1 MKGRDAMCF
10 ASAIVLFA
18 LSVSPIVDGLADRS
32 FAWHMAQHL
41 LMLFPVP
48 FLVLAAHPFRIL
60 VAVVPKTLASR
71 IVYVTRPAHIVV
83 HPAITLAA
91 FVAVLWIT
99 HFSGL
104 YEYSL
109 EHPWAH
115 VAEHAVY
122 VTAGILFWLPVL
134 APPPLR
140 PLPFPARLLYLIVAL
155 PQGALLAFALSGAR
169 SVLYPHYAAVGSYA
183 RALADQSNAAAVM
196 WIGGG
201 TVLFVAFLATFG
213 AWALRESGD
222 GRESIPGGTR

>member
-1 MKGRDAMCF
+1 MKVRDIIVLAL
-10 ASAIVLFA
+10 AILLFA
-18 LSVSPIVDGLADRS
+18 LSVSPIVDGLADHS
-32 FAWHMAQHL
+32 FSWHMAQHL
-41 LMLFPVP
+41 LILFAVP
-48 FLVLAAHPFRIL
+48 FFVLAAHPFRIL
-60 VAVVPKTLASR
+60 IAAAPKELASR
-71 IVYVTRPAHIVV
+71 IVRVTRPAHKVG
-83 HPAITLAA
+83 HPAFTLAA

-99 HFSGL
+99 HFSGM

-115 VAEHAVY
+115 VAEHALY
-122 VTAGILFWLPVL
+122 VTSGILFWLPVL

-140 PLPFPARLLYLIVAL
+140 PLPFPTRLLYLIVAL
-155 PQGALLAFALSGAR
+155 PQGALLAFALAGAR

-213 AWALRESGD
+213 AWALRENGD
-222 GRESIPGGTR
+222 RPQSIRGGMH